1 MRKWMERIAVF
12 ATAAIILSGCGK
24 AQYEYIVT
32 EQESTEAPV
41 IVIGETSAKN
51 DVIVLE
57 TDPAGQASQGEK
69 DLAETDQNLGQEKSE
84 VQDDGSVTLLFGGDV
99 LLSDHVLN
107 AYQKA
112 GGIGGVLDDGY
123 REKIAEADFFMV
135 NQEFPFSS
143 RGTAAEDK
151 QFTFRLPPEKISLF
165 QEMGIDAV
173 TLANNHALDYGTDA
187 LLDSCDTLDKA
198 GILHTG
204 AGTNLEEA
212 KKPVVVERKGHKIG
226 ILGTTRV
233 IPESGWAAGKNHVG
247 MLATYDATVT
257 LEEIR
262 RMREECDYVVVF
274 VHWGIERDE
283 RPQDYQRTLGQQYID
298 AGADLVIGSHP
309 HVLQGVEY
317 YKGKPIVYS
326 LGNFV
331 FGSSIPKTALLQ
343 VTLPGEA
350 EEAGTEAALRLI
362 PGTSGAGYTRML
374 TDEKKVQEFYRYMES
389 ISFGITLDE
398 EGGIRRER

>member
-12 ATAAIILSGCGK
+12 ATAVIVLSGCGK

-32 EQESTEAPV
+32 DQESTEAPV

-57 TDPAGQASQGEK
+57 TDPAGQASRGEQ
-69 DLAETDQNLGQEKSE
+69 DLAETDQNLGQGQSKT
-84 VQDDGSVTLLFGGDV
+84 QDNGSVTLLFGGDV

-107 AYQKA
+107 AYQKS

-187 LLDSCDTLDKA
+187 LLDSCDTLDNA

-204 AGTNLEEA
+204 AGENLEEA
-212 KKPVVVERKGHKIG
+212 KKPVVVELKGRRIG
-226 ILGTTRV
+226 TLGTTRV

-262 RMREECDYVVVF
+262 RMRGECDYVVVF

-343 VTLPGEA
+343 VTLPKEA
-350 EEAGTEAALRLI
+350 KEAGTEAALRLI
-362 PGTSGAGYTRML
+362 PGTSGAGHTRML

-398 EGGIRRER
+398 EGGIRWER

>member
-1 MRKWMERIAVF
+1 MRKWMKRIAVF

-69 DLAETDQNLGQEKSE
+69 DLTETDQNLGQEKSE
-84 VQDDGSVTLLFGGDV
+84 AQDDGSVTLLFGGDV

-112 GGIGGVLDDGY
+112 GGIGGILDDGY

-187 LLDSCDTLDKA
+187 LLDSCDTLDNA

-204 AGTNLEEA
+204 AGANLEEA
-212 KKPVVVERKGHKIG
+212 KKSVVVELKGHRIG

-262 RMREECDYVVVF
+262 RMRGECDYVVVF

-343 VTLPGEA
+343 VTLLGEA
-350 EEAGTEAALRLI
+350 KEAGTEAILRLI

-374 TDEKKVQEFYRYMES
+374 TEEKRVQEFYRYMES

-398 EGGIRRER
+398 EGGIR